1 MAITFPITLPTNRNP
16 VEITLDQRK
25 SVGFSEAPSSYS
37 SQTYEWDGEMWLL
50 DITFQVMERAVGAP
64 WAAALRSLRGPVGS
78 FLYGDPM
85 AATPLGTAAGS
96 PVVSATTAAKAR
108 TLPVSG
114 GTGTLL
120 KGSMISIGSLLTRRM
135 YEVQAD
141 VANLASGNI
150 EIWPALRAQA
160 ASGTAVAL
168 TGASSLFRLVPGTR
182 ISVTTDKMGNLH
194 IAPVHAQEV
203 L

>member
-16 VEITLDQRK
+16 VEITLGQRK
-25 SVGFSEAPSSYS
+25 VVGFAEAPSSLS

-78 FLYGDPM
+78 FIYGDPM
-85 AATPLGTAAGS
+85 AATPLGSVSGS
-96 PVVSATTAAKAR
+96 PVVSSTTAAKAR

-114 GTGTLL
+114 GSGTLL
-120 KGSMISIGSLLTRRM
+120 KGSMISTGSGLTRRM

-141 VANLASGNI
+141 VNLAGGSI

-160 ASGTAVAL
+160 TSGTSIVY
-168 TGASSLFRLVPGTR
+168 TNPSSLFRLSPGTR
-182 ISVTTDKMGNLH
+182 IDVVTDKMGYLH